1 MLLQCCPCLTSI
13 HFFVCSVK
21 WEDYS
26 KACRYTQ
33 SSFWRDICAK
43 LFNSKQKGHSSNLF
57 CSRLHDMVRW
67 YSSVCTTH
75 KYTWCQ
81 RLPNETLCLFCCQNK
96 TTFFLR
102 VKQKADGKTNCQLY
116 EQKRRKS
123 INKLTLSLVY
133 SKTVKFLRTVSILRP
148 LKTSNLWE
156 NKHKTLISNKS
167 GIVNDIWSSFNNHT
181 FHTFIHVY
189 KLHWIHIDKK

>member
-1 MLLQCCPCLTSI
+1 MVSHAILVTYGFAKKKKKSKQAPGYFHHIQLKVKPNVSVNKCIIKESVIFNAYYNQDLLSIAVYMLLQCCPCLTSI

-102 VKQKADGKTNCQLY
+102 VKQKADEKQTVSCMNKK
-116 EQKRRKS
+116 EEKAS
-123 INKLTLSLVY
+123 INLPCL
-133 SKTVKFLRTVSILRP
+133 
-148 LKTSNLWE
+148 
-156 NKHKTLISNKS
+156 
-167 GIVNDIWSSFNNHT
+167 
-181 FHTFIHVY
+181 
-189 KLHWIHIDKK
+189 